1 MQNFV
6 KLIDRSKLSKLTK
19 RMKNLLIRILLLSLT
34 ACGTTQ
40 NIKYSVLEKAGIH
53 KRDILVDRIE
63 KTSEVQEEAKED
75 FQSAYERLSELVGV
89 DDAGLESQYKKLQNA
104 VDVSENRSNE
114 LQSRIASVDS
124 VAKDLFA
131 EWRKELGQYTS
142 ANLRRQSENNLKM
155 TEQRYAIIY
164 RQMQNSYARVQPV
177 LQVLQD
183 NTLYLKHNLNAR
195 AISGITNEVLSV
207 EDKVAQLIVQMENSI
222 RESKQFID
230 SMGN

>member
-6 KLIDRSKLSKLTK
+6 KLIDRSKLSKLTN
-19 RMKNLLIRILLLSLT
+19 RMKNLLISILLLSLT

-131 EWRKELGQYTS
+131 EWREELTQYTS

-155 TEQRYAIIY
+155 TEQRYAVIY

-207 EDKVAQLIVQMENSI
+207 EDKVAQLIVQMEKSI

>member
-1 MQNFV
+1 
-6 KLIDRSKLSKLTK
+6 
-19 RMKNLLIRILLLSLT
+19 MKNLLISILLLSLT

-40 NIKYSVLEKAGIH
+40 HIKYSVLEKAGIH

-75 FQSAYERLSELVGV
+75 FQSAYERLSELVDV
-89 DDAGLESQYKKLQNA
+89 DDAGLESQYKKLQKA

-131 EWRKELGQYTS
+131 EWREELGQYTNV
-142 ANLRRQSENNLKM
+142 NLRRQSENNLKM
-155 TEQRYAIIY
+155 TEQRYAVIY

-207 EDKVAQLIVQMENSI
+207 EDKVAQLIIQMEKSI

>member
-1 MQNFV
+1 
-6 KLIDRSKLSKLTK
+6 
-19 RMKNLLIRILLLSLT
+19 MKQLLISILLLSLT

-75 FQSAYERLSELVGV
+75 FKSAYERLSELVDV
-89 DDAGLESQYKKLQNA
+89 DDAGLENQYKKLQKA
-104 VDVSENRSNE
+104 VDVSEDRSNE

-131 EWRKELGQYTS
+131 EWREELTQYTNV
-142 ANLRRQSENNLKM
+142 NLRRQSENNLKS
-155 TEQRYAIIY
+155 TEQRYATIY
-164 RQMQNSYARVQPV
+164 RQMQDSYARVQPV
-177 LQVLQD
+177 LRVLQD

-195 AISGITNEVLSV
+195 AISGISNEVLSV
-207 EDKVAQLIVQMENSI
+207 EGKVAQLIVQMEKSI
-222 RESKQFID
+222 SESQQFID

>member
-1 MQNFV
+1 
-6 KLIDRSKLSKLTK
+6 
-19 RMKNLLIRILLLSLT
+19 MKQLLISILLLSLT

-75 FQSAYERLSELVGV
+75 FKTAYERLSELVDV
-89 DDAGLESQYKKLQNA
+89 DDAGLENQYKRLQKA
-104 VDVSENRSNE
+104 VDVSESRSNE
-114 LQSRIASVDS
+114 LQSRISSVDS

-131 EWRKELGQYTS
+131 EWREELNQYTNV
-142 ANLRRQSENNLKM
+142 NLRRQSENNLRS
-155 TEQRYAIIY
+155 TEQRYATIY

-177 LQVLQD
+177 LKVLQD

-195 AISGITNEVLSV
+195 AISGISNEVLSV
-207 EDKVAQLIVQMENSI
+207 EGKVAQLIAQMEQSI
-222 RESKQFID
+222 SESQQFID

>member
-1 MQNFV
+1 
-6 KLIDRSKLSKLTK
+6 
-19 RMKNLLIRILLLSLT
+19 MKNLLISILLLSLT

-75 FQSAYERLSELVGV
+75 FQSAYERLSELVDV

-131 EWRKELGQYTS
+131 EWREELTQYTS

-155 TEQRYAIIY
+155 TEQRYAVIY

-207 EDKVAQLIVQMENSI
+207 EDKVAQLIVQMEKSI

>member
-1 MQNFV
+1 
-6 KLIDRSKLSKLTK
+6 
-19 RMKNLLIRILLLSLT
+19 MKNLLISILLLSLT

-131 EWRKELGQYTS
+131 EWREELTQYTS

-155 TEQRYAIIY
+155 TEQRYAVIY

-207 EDKVAQLIVQMENSI
+207 EDKVAQLIVQMEKSI